1 MQCSKSP
8 GPDGYSIE
16 FYKTFS
22 EQISPVLL
30 EVYNEAL
37 TKGCLPLTMYD
48 STISLIH
55 KPGKDPLEPGSYRP
69 ISLLNVDNKILA
81 KILAMRLEIVLPT
94 VVSED
99 QTGFVKN
106 RQLFFNIR
114 RLFNIIYTQNTY
126 DQSES
131 EILLSLDA
139 EKAFDRVEWDFLF
152 STLSKYG
159 IGPNYISFVRLLYTK
174 PQASVNTN
182 NIISSPFLLHRST
195 RQGCPLSP
203 LLFALVIEPLAIQ
216 LRSIKDYKGIRRF
229 GVEHKVSLYAD
240 DLLLYIADPTKSL
253 PKIMTVLT
261 EFGKISGYKI
271 NLTKSILFP
280 ISSLEKLDSATLT
293 SFPLTISNTFKYLGI
308 TVTRE
313 FSGLFKHNFIN
324 LYHQTEQNL
333 ERLSKLPISLAGRIN
348 IIRMSTLPKFLFL
361 FQCIPILITKTF
373 FKKIDQLISQ
383 FIWNK
388 KTPRIKKVFLQRPK
402 ITGGMGLPCFQ
413 FYYWACNIRC
423 MSFWDGENR
432 PDWEHME
439 SMTFFPN
446 TLKSLVHSNSDTSK
460 HKYKNSVVSNSLK
473 IWSQIRR
480 HFHWHQCS
488 ISTPLIHNQA
498 YTLLSGSTFQLWN
511 SKGIH
516 TIKDLFIDN
525 LFPSFQQLQKNFSI
539 ENRDFFKYLQIRHF
553 IKETFPSFPNEPQK
567 PVSDDLFLMNPLK
580 KGAISKI
587 YNQLLQIDSTTTLDH
602 LRNAWN
608 EELGINIT
616 EEQWTKAQEL
626 VHSTSVCCRHGLLQ
640 FKVLHRLHLSKLKV
654 SRMFPGADSRC
665 DRCGQNSA
673 SLSHMFWTCPNIAI
687 YWCKIFKTL
696 SDIFKKQLPPDPV
709 MALFGVATVKYLNN
723 KQVCVLSFITLLA
736 RRLILLNWKNKAPP
750 THSAL
755 LRDTMYHLQLEK
767 IKFSLRDN
775 VKQFYQIWQPF
786 IDYFN
791 K

>member
-1 MQCSKSP
+1 
-8 GPDGYSIE
+8 
-16 FYKTFS
+16 
-22 EQISPVLL
+22 
-30 EVYNEAL
+30 
-37 TKGCLPLTMYD
+37 MYD

-94 VVSED
+94 VGSED

-159 IGPNYISFVRLLYTK
+159 IGPNYISFVKLLYTK
-174 PQASVNTN
+174 PQASVTTN

-216 LRSIKDYKGIRRF
+216 LRSTKDYKGIRRF

-293 SFPLTISNTFKYLGI
+293 LFPFTISNTFKYLGI

-361 FQCIPILITKTF
+361 FQRIPILITKTC

-388 KTPRIKKVFLQRPK
+388 KTPRIKKVFPQRSK

-413 FYYWACNIRC
+413 FYY
-423 MSFWDGENR
+423 
-432 PDWEHME
+432 
-439 SMTFFPN
+439 
-446 TLKSLVHSNSDTSK
+446 
-460 HKYKNSVVSNSLK
+460 
-473 IWSQIRR
+473 
-480 HFHWHQCS
+480 
-488 ISTPLIHNQA
+488 
-498 YTLLSGSTFQLWN
+498 
-511 SKGIH
+511 
-516 TIKDLFIDN
+516 
-525 LFPSFQQLQKNFSI
+525 
-539 ENRDFFKYLQIRHF
+539 
-553 IKETFPSFPNEPQK
+553 
-567 PVSDDLFLMNPLK
+567 
-580 KGAISKI
+580 
-587 YNQLLQIDSTTTLDH
+587 
-602 LRNAWN
+602 
-608 EELGINIT
+608 
-616 EEQWTKAQEL
+616 
-626 VHSTSVCCRHGLLQ
+626 
-640 FKVLHRLHLSKLKV
+640 
-654 SRMFPGADSRC
+654 
-665 DRCGQNSA
+665 
-673 SLSHMFWTCPNIAI
+673 
-687 YWCKIFKTL
+687 
-696 SDIFKKQLPPDPV
+696 
-709 MALFGVATVKYLNN
+709 
-723 KQVCVLSFITLLA
+723 
-736 RRLILLNWKNKAPP
+736 
-750 THSAL
+750 
-755 LRDTMYHLQLEK
+755 
-767 IKFSLRDN
+767 
-775 VKQFYQIWQPF
+775 
-786 IDYFN
+786 
-791 K
+791 